1 MKLAL
6 TAVSLF
12 EALEHLRQPYVA
24 GVTINAEF
32 ITQGSHHQANE
43 LFTEAAQLHR
53 KVYVVFSGSTTER
66 QNYAE
71 LHRQLLSL
79 WNRSHAVVP
88 VLPYSPIALE
98 KAQWT
103 ASLGLPLHVHNLSTL
118 AEAIASVES
127 KVGGG
132 WISLNGSLFG
142 REKHA
147 TEELLTQLH
156 TLAADDEYTVVATE
170 IATNEQLEFAAEFGA
185 ELAVVSPEL
194 IFRHQGLHRF

>member
-6 TAVSLF
+6 TAASLF
-12 EALEHLRQPYVA
+12 EALEHLRQPYVS
-24 GVTINAEF
+24 GVTIAAEL
-32 ITQGSHHQANE
+32 ITQGSHHQATE
-43 LFTEAAQLHR
+43 LFAEAAQLRR
-53 KVYVVFSGSTTER
+53 KVYVVFSLSTTER

-79 WNRSHAVVP
+79 WNRSQAVVP

-98 KAQWT
+98 KAQW
-103 ASLGLPLHVHNLSTL
+103 ASQLGLPLHVHSLSTL

-127 KVGGG
+127 QASGG
-132 WISLNGSLFG
+132 WISLNSSLFG

-170 IATNEQLEFAAEFGA
+170 ITTNEQLEFATAFGA
-185 ELAVVSPEL
+185 ELTVVSPEL
-194 IFRHQGLHRF
+194 IFRQRGLHRF